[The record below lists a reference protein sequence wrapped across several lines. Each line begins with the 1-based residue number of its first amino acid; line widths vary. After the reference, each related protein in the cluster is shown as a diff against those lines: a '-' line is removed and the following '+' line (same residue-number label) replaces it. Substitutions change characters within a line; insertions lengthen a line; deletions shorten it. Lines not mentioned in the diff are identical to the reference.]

1 MIDNSQNRR
10 TKRMRL
16 AARIIALGAAG
27 LFLVAL
33 IGSAF
38 AADEPFTTEGI
49 LLIIIVGV
57 ALAGGILSWWRERLA
72 SILLV
77 VAALAMGAH
86 IAAYAGRNHILVWLA
101 LGFPYLISGGL
112 FLKSSSILSISRRN
126 SFVSRKESIL
136 IAPKK

>member
-38 AADEPFTTEGI
+38 TADEPFTTEGM
-49 LLIIIVGV
+49 LLILIVGI
-57 ALAGGILSWWRERLA
+57 ALAGGIVSWWRERLA
-72 SILLV
+72 GILLV
-77 VAALAMGAH
+77 VAALAIGIH
-86 IAAYAGRNHILVWLA
+86 IAAYAGRNQILVWLA
-101 LGFPYLISGGL
+101 MGLPYLIAGGL
-112 FLKSSSILSISRRN
+112 FLKCWRDSREGDTGGE
-126 SFVSRKESIL
+126 VPL
-136 IAPKK
+136 

>member
-1 MIDNSQNRR
+1 MIESRQYRR
-10 TKRMRL
+10 IKRMKL

-38 AADEPFTTEGI
+38 AEDGPFSAEGM

-72 SILLV
+72 GILMV
-77 VAALAMGAH
+77 VAAMAMGAH
-86 IAAYAGRNHILVWLA
+86 IAAYAGRNHIFVWLA
-101 LGFPYLISGGL
+101 LGLPSHC
-112 FLKSSSILSISRRN
+112 RRA
-126 SFVSRKESIL
+126 V
-136 IAPKK
+136 P

>member
-1 MIDNSQNRR
+1 MIEGRQNRR

-38 AADEPFTTEGI
+38 AEDEPITTEGM
-49 LLIIIVGV
+49 LLIIIVGI
-57 ALAGGILSWWRERLA
+57 ALAGGIVSWWRERLA
-72 SILLV
+72 GILLV

-86 IAAYAGRNHILVWLA
+86 IAAYAGRNQILVWLA
-101 LGFPYLISGGL
+101 MGFPYLIAGGL
-112 FLKSSSILSISRRN
+112 FLKCWRDSREGDTGGE
-126 SFVSRKESIL
+126 VPL
-136 IAPKK
+136 